1 MKQDTRDRINELL
14 SRCRDMTIATVRP
27 DGAPQAT
34 VVSFVHDGLLIY
46 FGCGSASQKAQNIAH
61 DRRVSITITAPYADW
76 MHIQGLSLAGAA
88 SEVTSPHEQAN
99 VMKLMMQRF
108 PEAASIAQPEP
119 LSLELFRVRPSLV
132 SILDYTQGFGH
143 TDLVAIGA
151 DDITESRASLKHQ
164 WAMRQE
170 A

>member
-1 MKQDTRDRINELL
+1 MKQTVRDRIIDILD
-14 SRCRDMTIATVRP
+14 RCRDMTIATVRP

-46 FGCGSASQKAQNIAH
+46 FGCGAESQKARNIASN
-61 DRRVSITITAPYADW
+61 RRVSITITPPYADW

-88 SEVTSPHEQAN
+88 SEVHLPAEQAS
-99 VMKLMMQRF
+99 VTKLMLQRF
-108 PEAASIAQPEP
+108 PEAANIPQPEP
-119 LSLELFRVRPSLV
+119 LSLKLFRVRLSLA

-151 DDITESRASLKHQ
+151 DDITESRSSLRHQ
-164 WAMRQE
+164 WALMQE

>member
-1 MKQDTRDRINELL
+1 
-14 SRCRDMTIATVRP
+14 

-46 FGCGSASQKAQNIAH
+46 FGCGAESQKAQNIAH
-61 DRRVSITITAPYADW
+61 NRRVSVTVTAPCADW

-88 SEVTSPHEQAN
+88 SEVTSPHEKESIT
-99 VMKLMMQRF
+99 KLMLERF
-108 PEAASIAQPEP
+108 PQAAGIQQAEP
-119 LSLELFRVRPSLV
+119 LSLKLFRVRPSLV
-132 SILDYTQGFGH
+132 SILDYTKGFGH
-143 TDLVAIGA
+143 TDLIAIGA
-151 DDITESRASLKHQ
+151 DDITESRSSLRHQ